1 MKREGKP
8 NKPERVSTMKY
19 KFTGTLKI
27 KFPENGLFE
36 EGETKE
42 EALCTLIEELAS
54 SGLENLFVMDELE
67 VATVRKVFKVAVR
80 EVFTHMIEIDTDEYP
95 DVEDEMDA
103 ERLVRDN
110 LVDFTDDFEYNYYD
124 REDFDTD
131 CDSCDTR
138 EYEDKEYC

>member
-1 MKREGKP
+1 
-8 NKPERVSTMKY
+8 MKY
-19 KFTGTLKI
+19 KFNGTLKI

-42 EALCTLIEELAS
+42 EALCALIGELAS
-54 SGLENLFVMDELE
+54 GGLEELFVMDELE
-67 VATVRKVFKVAVR
+67 VTSVRKVFKVMVR
-80 EVFTHMIEIDTDEYP
+80 EVFTHMVEIDTDDYP

-110 LVDFTDDFEYNYYD
+110 LDDFTDDFDYTYYD
-124 REDFDTD
+124 RDDFDTD
-131 CDSCDTR
+131 CDSSDTR

>member
-1 MKREGKP
+1 
-8 NKPERVSTMKY
+8 MKY
-19 KFTGTLKI
+19 KFNGTLKI
-27 KFPENGLFE
+27 RFPEGGLCE

-54 SGLENLFVMDELE
+54 GGLENLFVMDELE
-67 VATVRKVFKVAVR
+67 VVTMRKVFKVMVR
-80 EVFTHMIEIDTDEYP
+80 EVFTHMVEIYTDDYP
-95 DVEDEMDA
+95 DVEDEADA

-110 LVDFTDDFEYNYYD
+110 LDDFTDDFDYTYYD

-138 EYEDKEYC
+138 EFEDKEYC